1 MILIIS
7 SKQAGQAILDALHG
21 SFAQARED
29 AVGLRFDPAG
39 RLTWFKYTLRAAVDV
54 TRMVYVNMA
63 ADPAEMER
71 IHAVANFANQN
82 SLPLVLVST
91 YSLLGEDDRGDF
103 LRSAAGYIEGSVRQ
117 HFIIGQG
124 QFEHADFTAVADQ
137 ITGLSNNGLFG
148 RYHARI
154 AEGGAALEQVSRKD
168 ASPYITRRLDRAGL
182 DR

>member
-1 MILIIS
+1 LILIIS
-7 SKQAGQAILDALHG
+7 SKQADQAILDALHG

-54 TRMVYVNMA
+54 TRMVYVNTA
-63 ADPAEMER
+63 AD
-71 IHAVANFANQN
+71 HAVANFANQN

-103 LRSAAGYIEGSVRQ
+103 LRSAAGYIEGIVRQ